1 MPISDHDYVNFSQD
15 HELNYVL
22 TRVGKRQT
30 EANRS
35 TLRVMGTELKGVL
48 RKTMVTQKEFFEY
61 VKTQL
66 RRLE

>member
-22 TRVGKRQT
+22 THVGKRQT
-30 EANRS
+30 EANRF

-48 RKTMVTQKEFFEY
+48 RKTMVTHKEFFEY